1 MPTNN
6 FQRLIG
12 VWKTEGVVIAE
23 NGNLELQ
30 GTDSYELILDG
41 KYILHK
47 ANVKMGEEKNETFE
61 MMSLV
66 DSLERAGMHYFNS
79 KGESGVMTGY
89 LEGNNFVIEGDR
101 IKFKGS
107 IDDMNTKIV
116 GKWYLQPPDNEWTE
130 FIYITLTKQ
139 N

>member
-66 DSLERAGMHYFNS
+66 DSLARAGMHYFNS

-101 IKFKGS
+101 IKFKGLL
-107 IDDMNTKIV
+107 MT
-116 GKWYLQPPDNEWTE
+116 
-130 FIYITLTKQ
+130 
-139 N
+139 